1 MDNSVL
7 LALGV
12 AVVAVLAFM
21 YALWQYVSPERTAA
35 DRLAEFTGGA
45 ERESLPTRL
54 NALTRSAANLSKGS
68 VDELAQTRKWLSQAG
83 FRQRNAVE
91 VYSASRTVGLVA
103 MALLGLLFVLWFRS
117 RTGAD
122 PHPDATID
130 ASLDAESTITLATR
144 LKGVVW
150 YLFGVFGGATLG
162 YYAPYLYVQNVLQ
175 KRREKILSAF
185 PDALDLLVSA
195 VEAGLGLDAGFRRVA
210 EEMEIA
216 APELSL
222 ELQLVNHEVTAGVPR
237 VDALRRLDER
247 IGIDDVTSLVNVLI
261 QAERF
266 GSSVARALRIH
277 SGHIRVK
284 RMQRAETKAAQVSPK
299 LTVVMIFFI
308 LPTLLIVLLGPALV
322 KVKNIFFPVAQTHG
336 VAP

>member
-1 MDNSVL
+1 MDSTL
-7 LALGV
+7 ILAIA
-12 AVVAVLAFM
+12 AVVAAVF
-21 YALWQYVSPERTAA
+21 ALSWSAWQFISPERTAA
-35 DRLAEFTGGA
+35 DRLAEFTGGQ
-45 ERESLPTRL
+45 EREALPTRL
-54 NALTRSAANLSKGS
+54 NAITRSAARLSKGS
-68 VDELAQTRKWLSQAG
+68 DSELVQTRKWLVQGG

-103 MALLGLLFVLWFRS
+103 LAVLGLLLVIWVQS
-117 RTGAD
+117 RG
-122 PHPDATID
+122 H
-130 ASLDAESTITLATR
+130 DAETAKALAGNLDPASPVTTTQR
-144 LKGVVW
+144 LRGLVW
-150 YLFGVFGGATLG
+150 YLFGLFGGATLG
-162 YYAPYLYVQNVLQ
+162 YYAPYLYVQNTVQ
-175 KRREKILSAF
+175 KRKERILAAF

-247 IGIDDVTSLVNVLI
+247 VGIDDVSSLVNVLI

-266 GSSVARALRIH
+266 GSSVSRALRVH
-277 SGHIRVK
+277 SGHIRIK

-299 LTVVMIFFI
+299 LTVVMIIFI
-308 LPTLLIVLLGPALV
+308 LPTLLIVLLGPAVV
-322 KVKNIFFPVAQTHG
+322 KVKNILIPTAQERG
-336 VAP
+336 AAP